1 MRNDYTLNDQ
11 LDHLTVLY
19 HRGCKQGF
27 KFFGDDPE
35 EHKYH
40 IRQEHIQALKDM
52 WPDKEQDFPVDFLL
66 RFYAHSRC
74 LVFTSGIWMSETA
87 KYPQYLRY
95 RPGANLSF
103 RVSGLTRFTSLTDG
117 GGALCVGIDPDAK
130 QMPCLKRFV
139 HVINKTVEFE
149 PMYPNSYLIPT
160 ENCLYGRKDLREGS
174 ISRASDEPVTLRFQ
188 KKGYMIEYTEEPFT
202 MEESVLNYAGQ
213 WVTKHIEVF
222 DR

>member
-1 MRNDYTLNDQ
+1 MKNDYTVNDQ

-35 EHKYH
+35 EHKYY
-40 IRQEHIQALKDM
+40 IKEEHIQLLKDTFGGL
-52 WPDKEQDFPVDFLL
+52 DTLPVDYLR

-74 LVFTSGIWMSETA
+74 LVFTSGVWMSETA
-87 KYPQYLRY
+87 RYPQYLRF

-103 RVSGLTRFTSLTDG
+103 RISGLTRFTSLTDG

-130 QMPCLKRFV
+130 EMPCLRRFV
-139 HVINKTVEFE
+139 HVIDKDTMLQ
-149 PMYPNSYLIPT
+149 PMYSNSYLIPT
-160 ENCLYGRKDLREGS
+160 ENCTYNGKDIGEGTIFRS
-174 ISRASDEPVTLRFQ
+174 SDEPVTVTFQ
-188 KKGYMIEYTEEPFT
+188 NKGYLIEYTEEPFT

-213 WVTKHIEVF
+213 WLTRHIEVF

>member
-1 MRNDYTLNDQ
+1 MTNGYTVSDSFENI
-11 LDHLTVLY
+11 TVLY
-19 HRGCKQGF
+19 HRGCPQGF

-35 EHKYH
+35 EHKTYIKEHH
-40 IRQEHIQALKDM
+40 IEMLRQLM
-52 WPDKEQDFPVDFLL
+52 PNWSDFPSEFL
-66 RFYAHSRC
+66 RYFYLHSRC
-74 LVFTSGIWMSETA
+74 LLFTDGVWMSETA
-87 KYPQYLRY
+87 KYPHYLRY
-95 RPGANLSF
+95 KPGTNVSF
-103 RVSGLTRFTSLTDG
+103 RVSGVTRFTSLTKDS
-117 GGALCVGIDPDAK
+117 GALCVGIDPDAK

>member
-1 MRNDYTLNDQ
+1 MKNEYTINDQ

-19 HRGCKQGF
+19 HRGCPQGF

-35 EHKYH
+35 EHKEY
-40 IRQEHIQALKDM
+40 IKDEHIDLLKSTFGNIDT
-52 WPDKEQDFPVDFLL
+52 FPIDFLR

-74 LVFTSGIWMSETA
+74 LVFTSGVWMSETA

-103 RVSGLTRFTSLTDG
+103 RVSGLTRFTSLTEN

-130 QMPCLKRFV
+130 KMPCLRRFV
-139 HVINKTVEFE
+139 HVIDKDTMFS
-149 PMYPNSYLIPT
+149 PMYHGSYCIPT
-160 ENCLYGRKDLREGS
+160 ENCTYGSKDISEGH
-174 ISRASDEPVTLRFQ
+174 IFRASDDPVTVTFQ
-188 KKGYMIEYTEEPFT
+188 NKGYLIEYTQEPFT
-202 MEESVLNYAGQ
+202 MEEAVINYAGQ
-213 WVTKHIEVF
+213 WITKHIEVF

>member
-1 MRNDYTLNDQ
+1 MTNGYTVSDSFENI
-11 LDHLTVLY
+11 TVLY
-19 HRGCKQGF
+19 HRGCPQGF

-35 EHKYH
+35 EHKTYIKEHH
-40 IRQEHIQALKDM
+40 IEMLRQLM
-52 WPDKEQDFPVDFLL
+52 PNWSDFPSEFL
-66 RFYAHSRC
+66 RYFYLHSRC
-74 LVFTSGIWMSETA
+74 LLFTDGVWMSETA
-87 KYPQYLRY
+87 KYPHYLRY
-95 RPGANLSF
+95 KPGTNVSF
-103 RVSGLTRFTSLTDG
+103 RVSGVTRFTSLTKDS
-117 GGALCVGIDPDAK
+117 GALCVGIDPDAK

-160 ENCLYGRKDLREGS
+160 ENCLYGKKDLREGS